1 MRARLV
7 LAIVVLLAAALAL
20 AVGATYAAFSSS
32 AANPSSSFGT
42 KRIFPAT
49 HSLAAQDLRDASS
62 GTEANKSDPV
72 SFAGDT
78 LTTVSSGNMATGSN
92 AYLEFT
98 LGSQL
103 PAGLSVS
110 SVTFKFSLASN
121 GGAGAGNG
129 CFWFDVR
136 SGGSVIGTHGSY
148 ASSIGC
154 STTTTLKEYDTS
166 LPEVTTTD
174 QLNGLVIRA
183 YAWDTGGKKVKV
195 DLATV
200 TGSTS
205 YGTFTSYERQVVDS
219 SGALTTPWMLSSV
232 DATIFTSASNWPAT
246 AATTKYVKLTF
257 DPGVPTGA
265 VISSA
270 TLTFVY
276 KASAATS
283 GAGLCYYVDVFQ
295 STTLLATHGSGSSA
309 YSCNTSSTNYVTSTV
324 SLTEVNSA
332 AKANALDVKIY
343 MWSATAVKANVDQ
356 GQLAVN
362 YSLD

>member
-1 MRARLV
+1 MRARL
-7 LAIVVLLAAALAL
+7 LAVAFVAAAFAL
-20 AVGATYAAFSSS
+20 AVGSTYAAFSSS
-32 AANPSSSFGT
+32 TSNAANSFGA
-42 KRIFPAT
+42 KRIFARNW
-49 HSLAAQDLRDASS
+49 SLAAMDLRDASS
-62 GTEANKSDPV
+62 GIEANKSDPF
-72 SFAGDT
+72 SFAGDS
-78 LTTVSSGNMATGSN
+78 LTTASSGNMATGSN

-103 PAGLSVS
+103 PGGLPVS

-121 GGAGAGNG
+121 GGVGSGNG

-154 STTTTLKEYDTS
+154 STTTTLKEFDTS

-183 YAWDTGGKKVKV
+183 YAWDTGGKKVKI

-200 TGSTS
+200 TGSTP
-205 YGTFTSYERQVVDS
+205 YGTWTSYERQVVDS
-219 SGALTTPWMLSSV
+219 SGPLTTPWKLASV
-232 DATIFTSASNWPAT
+232 DATIYTSASSFPTA
-246 AATTKYVKLTF
+246 AATTKYLKLTF
-257 DPGVPTGA
+257 DPDVPIGA
-265 VISSA
+265 VVSSA

-276 KASAATS
+276 KASAATI

-295 STTLLATHGSGSSA
+295 GTTLLATHGSGSSA

-324 SLTEVNSA
+324 SLTEVDSA
-332 AKANALDVKIY
+332 AKADALDVKIY
-343 MWSATAVKANVDQ
+343 MWSATLVASNVDQ
-356 GQLAVN
+356 GQLTISYYLN
-362 YSLD
+362 

>member
-1 MRARLV
+1 MRARLLVVVLV
-7 LAIVVLLAAALAL
+7 LAVALAL
-20 AVGATYAAFSSS
+20 TVGATFAAFSSS

-42 KRIFPAT
+42 KRIFPANRL
-49 HSLAAQDLRDASS
+49 LAAQDLRDASS
-62 GTEANKSDPV
+62 GSEANKSDPV
-72 SFAGDT
+72 SFAADS
-78 LTTVSSGNMATGSN
+78 LTTVSSGNVASGSN
-92 AYLEFT
+92 AYFEFT

-110 SVTFKFSLASN
+110 GATFKFSLASN

-136 SGGSVIGTHGSY
+136 SGGTVIGTHGSY

-154 STTTTLKEYDTS
+154 STTTTLKEFDTS
-166 LPEVTTTD
+166 IPEVTTTD
-174 QLNGLVIRA
+174 QMNGLVIRA
-183 YAWDTGGKKVKV
+183 YAWDTGGKKVKI
-195 DLATV
+195 DLATI
-200 TGSTS
+200 TGTTPYVSL
-205 YGTFTSYERQVVDS
+205 TSYERQVVDS
-219 SGALTTPWMLSSV
+219 SGSLTTPWSLTSV
-232 DATIFTSASNWPAT
+232 DATIFTSASNWAAT
-246 AATTKYVKLTF
+246 AATTKYLKLTF

-295 STTLLATHGSGSSA
+295 GTTLLATHGSGSSA

-324 SLTEVNSA
+324 SLTEVDSA
-332 AKANALDVKIY
+332 AKANALDAKIY
-343 MWSATAVKANVDQ
+343 MWSATALKVNVDQ
-356 GQLAVN
+356 GQLTVN
-362 YSLD
+362 YYLN